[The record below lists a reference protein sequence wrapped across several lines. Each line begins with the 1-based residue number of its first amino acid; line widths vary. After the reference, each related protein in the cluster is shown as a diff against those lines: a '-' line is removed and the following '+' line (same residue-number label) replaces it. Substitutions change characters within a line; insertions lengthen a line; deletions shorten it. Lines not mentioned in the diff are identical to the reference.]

1 MHLHTLHLQ
10 ATLQPEPEIVEYP
23 NGFRDNDSYPV
34 WRDFRRSVHDSVE
47 ACVPLPFFPPTA
59 DLFHIDGHPLKK
71 KKSAPVS
78 CGNVF
83 RPGNTTKPLVKIPDI
98 CTGSDARRQFFPSS
112 YTWDYLNWI
121 HAALAIDPDEPPTRR
136 GTYKPNEKRVYF
148 RTGVDV
154 SWTPGDSGE
163 EDDYAITLSIALDVY
178 LDMDVIL
185 LPQPDISN
193 DLLGLVLVSLLP
205 ADLGDQPHPSREGLG
220 AARADALKAFYA
232 ALRPAPDLPYG
243 FDARKLQPDSMT
255 KPLLPFQKRSV
266 ARLLEREGSPMVTGN
281 KAFTYP
287 EGQWVKFDFGKFGE
301 YAFHRLTSQLVR
313 LKGDPKGKRRAHDS
327 SWEDTLDHVFPLTKV
342 RGTMLCEEMGLGK
355 TVEAIALVLLHP
367 HPLSLER
374 PMIGAAGSAN
384 ARKLPEINL
393 EKKPE
398 FGLTIQQWVDG
409 QAKAFANSVA
419 WSEEGQLNVAAVG
432 TTLIVTP
439 QSLLN
444 QWVSEMKLHAPS
456 LRVCVYPGWSDLIK
470 QVEKRRTATLKE
482 RKRQAA
488 KNLKRQRVKFRN
500 ESRRK
505 YAKGAKGVKIERDSD
520 DEEYIE
526 MESEGEDE
534 EEEEEEEFA
543 PTPKSEDTES
553 LLDVTQQA
561 FLEYIRGFDVVIT
574 TYQTLSTDLNVADPA
589 PRRSR
594 RSTAN
599 YRLNERPRSPLV
611 MVEWWRVIMDE
622 VQLQSDSSTSAQMVS
637 KIPRQCSLAMS
648 GTPARSSISD
658 LQGSLK
664 FLHVPVASSVVWSR
678 ITQPSNKAAFEGLF
692 KAISIRT
699 TKAEV
704 VGEFN
709 LPNQTRYVVP
719 IELSDI
725 EMHYYLDVLER
736 QRDRLGIADGPQRD
750 QELDFSLYRNALRHL
765 RQICT
770 HIQVGGLEPTQRA
783 GNRRGDRIQ
792 LGRQLM
798 TMEQALKKMRD
809 DLEENFTL
817 TSRNLLRTQL
827 DKAQLLVRDETDD
840 LRNLKALAI
849 YERVRE
855 GALKLL
861 QEAKAEL
868 NKQTEGREDSVDDE
882 GHMDE
887 SQAER
892 AKRLLVQS
900 ARAAVRET
908 MNILHLSWFL
918 QGDVHHT
925 NKEEELEVQAYQ
937 NAENIRREIL
947 ARPLKA
953 ADRIVK
959 AMSDAIADHGAVTS
973 LGDLQTKDTRRKGG
987 MLSGDLVAQTNSLL
1001 KILNDNAV
1009 LVYNWR
1015 NKVVELLET
1024 PIEANDEAVP
1034 GVGEGQDVENP
1045 DEEYYA
1051 EALKAQGD
1059 RESLVGDA
1067 GTDKQWMR
1075 ISRPTRRPLP
1085 TARRCCSRSARFSP
1099 FMTHTLPKSAPLPTQ
1114 RMLKSSSTPTCLQ
1127 MCRTLPSSCCSSVMR
1142 SARGALRRHV
1152 NAL

>member
-10 ATLQPEPEIVEYP
+10 ATLQPEPELVEYP
-23 NGFRDNDSYPV
+23 NGFRDNDSFPV
-34 WRDFRRSVHDSVE
+34 WRDFRKSVHDSVE
-47 ACVPLPFFPPTA
+47 ACVPLSFFPPA
-59 DLFHIDGHPLKK
+59 SDILHIDGHPLKK
-71 KKSAPVS
+71 KKNARVS
-78 CGNVF
+78 CANVF
-83 RPGNTTKPLVKIPDI
+83 RPGNNTKPLVKIPDI
-98 CTGSDARRQFFPSS
+98 CTGSDARRQFFPTS
-112 YTWDYLNWI
+112 YTWDHLNWI

-136 GTYKPNEKRVYF
+136 GKYKPDEKRVYF
-148 RTGVDV
+148 RTSVDV
-154 SWTPGDSGE
+154 LWTPGESGDA
-163 EDDYAITLSIALDVY
+163 DDYAIALSISLDVY
-178 LDMDVIL
+178 LDMNVVL

-232 ALRPAPDLPYG
+232 ALCPAPDLPYG

-255 KPLLPFQKRSV
+255 KALLPFQKRSV
-266 ARLLEREGSPMVTGN
+266 ARLLEREGSPMVSGN

-287 EGQWVKFDFGKFGE
+287 EGQWVRFDFGKFGE

-313 LKGDPKGKRRAHDS
+313 LKDDPKGKRRADDT
-327 SWEDTLDHVFPLTKV
+327 SWEDALEHVFPLSKV

-367 HPLSLER
+367 HPLSSHRSEVE
-374 PMIGAAGSAN
+374 ITEN
-384 ARKLPEINL
+384 FNTRKLPEINL
-393 EKKPE
+393 EKKPD

-409 QAKAFANSVA
+409 QTAAFADSVA

-456 LRVCVYPGWSDLIK
+456 LRVCIYPGWAVLIK
-470 QVEKRRTATLKE
+470 QVEKRRKATLKE
-482 RKRQAA
+482 RSKQAA
-488 KNLKRQRVKFRN
+488 RNLKRERVKFRN
-500 ESRRK
+500 ETRRK
-505 YAKGAKGVKIERDSD
+505 YAKGADGVKIEPESD
-520 DEEYIE
+520 YDEDYVE
-526 MESEGEDE
+526 MESE
-534 EEEEEEEFA
+534 EEEEEDDEFA
-543 PTPKSEDTES
+543 PTPKTEDGES
-553 LLDVTQQA
+553 LLDLTQQA

-574 TYQTLSTDLNVADPA
+574 SYQTLSTDLNVADPA

-599 YRLNERPRSPLV
+599 YRLNERPRSPLI

-664 FLHVPVASSVVWSR
+664 FLHVPVASNIIWSR

-704 VGEFN
+704 VGEFS

-736 QRDRLGIADGPQRD
+736 QRERLGIADGRQRD
-750 QELDFSLYRNALRHL
+750 QELDFSVYRNALRHL

-770 HIQVGGLEPTQRA
+770 HIQVGGLEPNQRA

-798 TMEQALKKMRD
+798 TMDQALKKMRD
-809 DLEENFTL
+809 DLEENITL
-817 TSRNLLRTQL
+817 LSRNLFRTQL

-840 LRNLKALAI
+840 LRNFKALAI

-861 QEAKAEL
+861 EEAKAEL
-868 NKQTEGREDSVDDE
+868 NRQTDGREDSVDDE
-882 GHMDE
+882 GHKDE
-887 SQAER
+887 SQAEK
-892 AKRLLVQS
+892 AKRLQVQS

-937 NAENIRREIL
+937 NAEDIRREIL

-953 ADRIVK
+953 ADRFVK
-959 AMSDAIADHGAVTS
+959 AMTDAIADHGAIAA
-973 LGDLQTKDTRRKGG
+973 LGELQTKDTRRSGG

-1001 KILNDNAV
+1001 KIMNDNAV

-1045 DEEYYA
+1045 EEEYYA

-1059 RESLVGDA
+1059 CESE
-1067 GTDKQWMR
+1067 
-1075 ISRPTRRPLP
+1075 RP
-1085 TARRCCSRSARFSP
+1085 
-1099 FMTHTLPKSAPLPTQ
+1099 
-1114 RMLKSSSTPTCLQ
+1114 
-1127 MCRTLPSSCCSSVMR
+1127 
-1142 SARGALRRHV
+1142 
-1152 NAL
+1152 

>member
-10 ATLQPEPEIVEYP
+10 ATLQPEPELVEYP
-23 NGFRDNDSYPV
+23 DGMRENDSYPV
-34 WRDFRRSVHDSVE
+34 WRDFRQSVHDSVE

-59 DLFHIDGHPLKK
+59 DLIHIPAHPLKA
-71 KKSAPVS
+71 KKSLRNRCA
-78 CGNVF
+78 NVF
-83 RPGNTTKPLVKIPDI
+83 RPGNNTKPLVKIPDI
-98 CTGSDARRQFFPSS
+98 STGSDARRQFFPTSI
-112 YTWDYLNWI
+112 TWDHLNWI
-121 HAALAIDPDEPPTRR
+121 HAALSLDPGEPPCRR
-136 GTYKPNEKRVYF
+136 GNYRPEQKRVYL

-154 SWTPGDSGE
+154 LWTPDESGDE
-163 EDDYAITLSIALDVY
+163 NEYTVTLSIAIDVY
-178 LDMDVIL
+178 LDMNVVL
-185 LPQPDISN
+185 LPQPDVSN

-205 ADLGDQPHPSREGLG
+205 ADHGDEPHPSREGLG

-232 ALRPAPDLPYG
+232 ALRPAPDLPFG

-313 LKGDPKGKRRAHDS
+313 LNADPKGKGRADDT
-327 SWEDTLDHVFPLTKV
+327 SWEDGLDHVFPLSKV

-367 HPLSLER
+367 HPLSLPR
-374 PMIGAAGSAN
+374 PKAETAITN

-398 FGLTIQQWVDG
+398 FDSSVQEWAEA
-409 QAKAFANSVA
+409 QATAFADSVA

-456 LRVCVYPGWSDLIK
+456 LRVCIYPGWADLIK
-470 QVEKRRTATLKE
+470 QVEKRRRATLSE
-482 RKRQAA
+482 RTKAAA

-500 ESRRK
+500 ETRRK
-505 YAKGAKGVKIERDSD
+505 YAKGAHGVKVEI
-520 DEEYIE
+520 
-526 MESEGEDE
+526 ESEDEDFMETESEEDE
-534 EEEEEEEFA
+534 EEFI
-543 PTPKSEDTES
+543 PTPKSEDVDS
-553 LLDVTQQA
+553 LLDLTQQA
-561 FLEYIRGFDVVIT
+561 FLEYIRGFDIVIT

-599 YRLNERPRSPLV
+599 YRLNERPRSPLI

-622 VQLQSDSSTSAQMVS
+622 VQLQGDSSTSAQMVS

-664 FLHVPVASSVVWSR
+664 FLHVPVASSVIWNR

-692 KAISIRT
+692 KAISVRT

-704 VGEFN
+704 VGEFS

-725 EMHYYLDVLER
+725 ELHYYLDVLER
-736 QRDRLGIADGPQRD
+736 QRERLGIADGRQRD
-750 QELDFSLYRNALRHL
+750 QELDFSVYRSALRHL

-770 HIQVGGLEPTQRA
+770 HIQVGGLEQNQRA

-817 TSRNLLRTQL
+817 LSRNLYRTQL
-827 DKAQLLVRDETDD
+827 DKAQLLVRDETDE

-861 QEAKAEL
+861 EEAKAEL
-868 NKQTEGREDSVDDE
+868 NRQTEGREDSVDDE
-882 GHMDE
+882 GHKDE
-887 SQAER
+887 SQAEK
-892 AKRLLVQS
+892 AKRLQVQS

-925 NKEEELEVQAYQ
+925 NKEEELEIQAYQ

-953 ADRIVK
+953 AERIVK
-959 AMSDAIADHGAVTS
+959 TMSDFIAEHGAVAT
-973 LGDLQTKDTRRKGG
+973 LGELQTKDTRRSGG
-987 MLSGDLVAQTNSLL
+987 MLSEDLVAQTNSLL

-1024 PIEANDEAVP
+1024 PVEANDEAVP
-1034 GVGEGQDVENP
+1034 GLGEGQDVENP
-1045 DEEYYA
+1045 EEEYYA

-1059 RESLVGDA
+1059 RELAAYDRKL
-1067 GTDKQWMR
+1067 T
-1075 ISRPTRRPLP
+1075 
-1085 TARRCCSRSARFSP
+1085 CS
-1099 FMTHTLPKSAPLPTQ
+1099 
-1114 RMLKSSSTPTCLQ
+1114 
-1127 MCRTLPSSCCSSVMR
+1127 
-1142 SARGALRRHV
+1142 
-1152 NAL
+1152 